1 MTPRPQ
7 VSIVLPVY
15 NEVGCLGPLLDEL
28 TAVMQAFGR
37 TFEILAIDDGSTD
50 GSADLLLGRAA
61 ASVAAG
67 EGRLIVV
74 RFGRNYGQAA
84 AFDAGFCR
92 ARAPLVVT
100 LDADGQNDPADIPML
115 IDYLEANKLDFVSGN
130 RRNRQ
135 DHAVRRKLPS
145 RIANALIRTVT
156 RTRVRD
162 LGCSLKVYRTAVL
175 REIRLYGEMHRFLA
189 VLVEGAGA
197 RVGQL
202 DVGHRPRTAG
212 VSKYGLSRTF
222 KVLLDLITVWF
233 MRGFQTS
240 PIYAFGTIS
249 GLLFVGGVVLSAYT
263 LLDKFAYGVFVHR
276 NPLFILSMVMAIM
289 SVQFLAMG
297 LIAEL
302 MIRTYFEARGRPA
315 YCVIEETST
324 DAGPKPELFL
334 AKRPLARA
342 SGPFA
347 PGASPAMSAAE
358 PASQVPASVSSVSQ
372 AAPAVPAA
380 SATSAST
387 ATSSSSPASSP
398 ASLTSAATV
407 TPRLPIAGGI

>member
-1 MTPRPQ
+1 MMTKPEL
-7 VSIVLPVY
+7 SIVLPIH
-15 NEVGCLGPLLDEL
+15 NERDSIGPLLDEL
-28 TAVMQAFGR
+28 NNVLSTFGR
-37 TFEILAIDDGSTD
+37 RYEVIAVDDGSTD
-50 GSADLLLGRAA
+50 GSDALLHARTSADP
-61 ASVAAG
+61 
-67 EGRLIVV
+67 RLRVI

-92 ARAPLVVT
+92 AAAPLVVT

-115 IDYLEANKLDFVSGN
+115 VSYLESNNLDFVSGK

-145 RIANALIRTVT
+145 LVANGLIRAVT
-156 RTRVRD
+156 RTKIED
-162 LGCSLKVYRTAVL
+162 LGCSLKVYRTSVL

-197 RVGQL
+197 RVGQI
-202 DVGHRPRTAG
+202 DVNHRPRTAG

-222 KVLLDLITVWF
+222 KVLLDLVTVWF

-249 GLLFVGGVVLSAYT
+249 AAMFVGSVFLSAYT

-302 MIRTYFEARGRPA
+302 MIRTYFESRGRPA
-315 YCVIEETST
+315 YCVIGDSSI
-324 DAGPKPELFL
+324 A
-334 AKRPLARA
+334 AA
-342 SGPFA
+342 SQ
-347 PGASPAMSAAE
+347 SAAE
-358 PASQVPASVSSVSQ
+358 PLGALSAFKPSQF
-372 AAPAVPAA
+372 
-380 SATSAST
+380 
-387 ATSSSSPASSP
+387 
-398 ASLTSAATV
+398 
-407 TPRLPIAGGI
+407 AGGI